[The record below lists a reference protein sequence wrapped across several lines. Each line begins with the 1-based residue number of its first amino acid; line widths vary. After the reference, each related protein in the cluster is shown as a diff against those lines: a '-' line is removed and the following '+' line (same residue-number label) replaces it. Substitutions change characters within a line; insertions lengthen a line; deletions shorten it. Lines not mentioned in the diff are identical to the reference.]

1 LFAYERLF
9 FELGNRFEPYVKE
22 ILPFLLSCYGDPSD
36 EVRDAAAQAA
46 KMIMAQL
53 TGFGIKM
60 VLPIVL
66 AALEEKDW
74 RTKLES
80 IGLLSSMAHAGPQ
93 QLSACLPMIV
103 PRLLEVMTDPNAKV
117 QTAAKVALKLIGST
131 IRNPE
136 ILSLAPVLL
145 AALNDPATH
154 TKRALQDLMRT
165 SFVHSVDPPSL
176 ALIIPILR
184 KLPAMSHRKI
194 MPKLFQDV
202 RADFCIS

>member
-1 LFAYERLF
+1 MLKAL
-9 FELGNRFEPYVKE
+9 
-22 ILPFLLSCYGDPSD
+22 D
-36 EVRDAAAQAA
+36 EKQ
-46 KMIMAQL
+46 
-53 TGFGIKM
+53 
-60 VLPIVL
+60 
-66 AALEEKDW
+66 W

-80 IGLLSSMAHAGPQ
+80 IGLLSAMAYCSPQ

-117 QTAAKVALKLIGST
+117 QTASRAALKQIGSV
-131 IRNPE
+131 IKAPE
-136 ILSLAPVLL
+136 ILTLVPVLL

-184 KLPAMSHRKI
+184 KGLKGRTAVTKKMSA
-194 MPKLFQDV
+194 QV
-202 RADFCIS
+202 RNEQKKTQQRNKNQRVA